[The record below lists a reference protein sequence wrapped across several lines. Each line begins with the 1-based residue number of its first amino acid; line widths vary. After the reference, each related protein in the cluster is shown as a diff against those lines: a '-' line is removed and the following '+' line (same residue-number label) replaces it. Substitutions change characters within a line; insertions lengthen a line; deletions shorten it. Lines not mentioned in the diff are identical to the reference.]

1 VAVVDDPPTEPVGTG
16 RDRSASERRRGV
28 VAAGH
33 RGELGPVEA
42 AHGDPDPS
50 VRAARLGALERL
62 GALSVA
68 ELVEAFADED
78 PGVRRRAAVLAVRG
92 GGAGSRSTLPAQ
104 LIGLIADPDP
114 LVAEAA
120 AWALGERRTTASVPT
135 LAAMATD
142 HPDPRCREAAVAA
155 LGAIGDARGL
165 GAVLAGLA
173 DRPPVRRRAVV
184 ALAGF
189 DAPEVEAALEGCLG
203 DSDWQVRQ
211 AAEIL
216 LGR

>member
-1 VAVVDDPPTEPVGTG
+1 MEPPAAEREAVA
-16 RDRSASERRRGV
+16 ERRRRV

-33 RGELGPVEA
+33 RGDRAVIA
-42 AHGDPDPS
+42 AARSDPDPA

-62 GALSVA
+62 GSLRVVDLA
-68 ELVEAFADED
+68 EAFLDDE
-78 PGVRRRAAVLAVRG
+78 PAVRRRAAVLAARCG
-92 GGAGSRSTLPAQ
+92 GTGSRTTLPA
-104 LIGLIADPDP
+104 LLAGRLADPDP

-120 AWALGERRTTASVPT
+120 AWAIGERRLRALVPE
-135 LAAMATD
+135 LARMATS

-155 LGAIGDARGL
+155 LGGIGDPTGL
-165 GAVLAGLA
+165 SAVLAGLA

-189 DAPEVEAALEGCLG
+189 DAPEVEPALEGCL
-203 DSDWQVRQ
+203 DDPDWQVRQ

>member
-1 VAVVDDPPTEPVGTG
+1 MEPTGTG
-16 RDRSASERRRGV
+16 RDRSVSERRRGV

-33 RGELGPVEA
+33 RGDPGAVEA
-42 AHGDPDPS
+42 AHGDPDPT

-62 GALSVA
+62 GTLSVA
-68 ELVEAFADED
+68 VLAEAFADQD
-78 PGVRRRAAVLAVRG
+78 PMVRRRAAVLAARC
-92 GGAGSRSTLPAQ
+92 GGAGSRSTLPAL
-104 LIGLIADPDP
+104 LIELVADPDP

-120 AWALGERRTTASVPT
+120 AWALGERRQRASVPA
-135 LAAMATD
+135 LAAMATG
-142 HPDPRCREAAVAA
+142 HSDPRCREAAVAA
-155 LGAIGDARGL
+155 LGAIGDGL
-165 GAVLAGLA
+165 GLSAVLAGLA

-189 DAPEVEAALEGCLG
+189 DAPEVETALQGCLN
-203 DSDWQVRQ
+203 DPDWQVRQ